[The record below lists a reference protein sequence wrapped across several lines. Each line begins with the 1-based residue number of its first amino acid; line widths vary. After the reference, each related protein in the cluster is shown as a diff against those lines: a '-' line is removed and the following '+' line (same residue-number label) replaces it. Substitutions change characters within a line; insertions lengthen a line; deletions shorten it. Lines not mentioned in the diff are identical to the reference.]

1 MWRISVVARQ
11 VEQLSGKILP
21 VLIDAISPYKLSSI
35 CCGLPKL
42 TFLLDRGD
50 TLTRAEQVGL
60 GMCCRKGEL
69 ALIRYNTE
77 RVLRHWEWNW

>member
-21 VLIDAISPYKLSSI
+21 VLIDAISAYKLSSI
-35 CCGLPKL
+35 CCGLPKSKS
-42 TFLLDRGD
+42 LLERGD

-60 GMCCRKGEL
+60 GTCCRRGEPD
-69 ALIRYNTE
+69 LIRCNTE
-77 RVLRHWEWNW
+77 PALRHWEWNW

>member
-1 MWRISVVARQ
+1 MCRISVVARQ

-21 VLIDAISPYKLSSI
+21 VLIDAISAYKLSSI

-42 TFLLDRGD
+42 IFLLERGD

-60 GMCCRKGEL
+60 WTCCRMGEPG
-69 ALIRYNTE
+69 LIRCNTE
-77 RVLRHWEWNW
+77 PALRHWEWNW